1 MEKLNQHKMPRTCE
15 RNHEA
20 NRKRI
25 GKTADLSAWTGL
37 TGALDRSDRSCLS
50 KGEQT
55 GLTGGTQKTPK
66 TLIQTVNLDQ
76 TTTKIDETWGISEPW
91 RVKISTE
98 I

>member
-1 MEKLNQHKMPRTCE
+1 MEKLNQHKKPRTCE

-37 TGALDRSDRSCLS
+37 TGALDQSDWSCLS

-55 GLTGGTQKTPK
+55 GLAYRSDRWHPENPENFDSNGESQP
-66 TLIQTVNLDQ
+66 NDH
-76 TTTKIDETWGISEPW
+76 EN
-91 RVKISTE
+91 R
-98 I
+98 